1 MIKIY
6 ESLQDLQVKI
16 DETFKELS
24 QGFNKVNGAITQKN
38 LPAAESALNDLFKAF
53 MSRTRAINAQ
63 SASVGADIKKIES
76 QCAEIS
82 AEKEQFK
89 ALYNSGIAMTTQGEL
104 QGLIT
109 FAMDQMTYHLRAE
122 RGFLILVDEHGERE
136 YFVSKNFDGQNID
149 DPAAEVS
156 TSVIQKTLDALQ
168 PIKVDDDTLSE
179 SIMKQGSFVRLGL
192 RAVMSVPIIFRKK
205 LLGVVYLDRR
215 EETKGFSDNDLAF
228 LVAFSRQIAFRVN
241 ELKEKQHVHTEYERR
256 DRNRLQSLREK
267 YNFSEIIGKS
277 ERLVKVLELA
287 GKVASSEVT
296 VLIQGESGTGKE
308 LIARA
313 IHFNSDRYEHKFI
326 AINCGA
332 IPSELLESELFGY
345 ESGAFTGAV
354 KTKIGKF
361 EAAHRGTLF
370 LDEVAELS
378 MNLQAKI
385 LRVLQTKEL
394 ERLGSTET
402 RKIDL
407 RIISA
412 SNKNL
417 QQMVRE
423 GKFRED
429 LYYRLKVVEIEL
441 PALRERKE
449 DIHLLVSFFVQ
460 KYGEQRIQSVSEDA
474 MDILENYA
482 WHGNIRELE
491 NVIQRAIILSSGTQ
505 IEVQDLPPEI
515 VSKTESGYKVDKDL
529 SLEDAETD
537 FRRWFVLRALRKSNN
552 NKSKAAEMLGI
563 NRTHFFRMLNQLGIS
578 DSE

>member
-1 MIKIY
+1 
-6 ESLQDLQVKI
+6 
-16 DETFKELS
+16 
-24 QGFNKVNGAITQKN
+24 
-38 LPAAESALNDLFKAF
+38 
-53 MSRTRAINAQ
+53 
-63 SASVGADIKKIES
+63 
-76 QCAEIS
+76 
-82 AEKEQFK
+82 
-89 ALYNSGIAMTTQGEL
+89 
-104 QGLIT
+104 
-109 FAMDQMTYHLRAE
+109 
-122 RGFLILVDEHGERE
+122 
-136 YFVSKNFDGQNID
+136 
-149 DPAAEVS
+149 
-156 TSVIQKTLDALQ
+156 
-168 PIKVDDDTLSE
+168 
-179 SIMKQGSFVRLGL
+179 
-192 RAVMSVPIIFRKK
+192 
-205 LLGVVYLDRR
+205 
-215 EETKGFSDNDLAF
+215 
-228 LVAFSRQIAFRVN
+228 
-241 ELKEKQHVHTEYERR
+241 
-256 DRNRLQSLREK
+256 
-267 YNFSEIIGKS
+267 
-277 ERLVKVLELA
+277 
-287 GKVASSEVT
+287 
-296 VLIQGESGTGKE
+296 
-308 LIARA
+308 
-313 IHFNSDRYEHKFI
+313 YEHKFI

>member
-1 MIKIY
+1 
-6 ESLQDLQVKI
+6 
-16 DETFKELS
+16 
-24 QGFNKVNGAITQKN
+24 
-38 LPAAESALNDLFKAF
+38 
-53 MSRTRAINAQ
+53 
-63 SASVGADIKKIES
+63 
-76 QCAEIS
+76 
-82 AEKEQFK
+82 
-89 ALYNSGIAMTTQGEL
+89 
-104 QGLIT
+104 
-109 FAMDQMTYHLRAE
+109 
-122 RGFLILVDEHGERE
+122 
-136 YFVSKNFDGQNID
+136 
-149 DPAAEVS
+149 
-156 TSVIQKTLDALQ
+156 
-168 PIKVDDDTLSE
+168 
-179 SIMKQGSFVRLGL
+179 
-192 RAVMSVPIIFRKK
+192 
-205 LLGVVYLDRR
+205 YLDRR

-228 LVAFSRQIAFRVN
+228 SMAFSRQIAFRVN
-241 ELKEKQHVHTEYERR
+241 ELKEQQHVHTEYERR

-491 NVIQRAIILSSGTQ
+491 NVIQRAIILSSSTQ